1 MGSINLHAISLS
13 LPLVSHSQA
22 PRSPFRV
29 NLPKQFLP
37 SFCSPSESLQRCKHI
52 PATFCLDESINRSLD
67 SSESSLNEEVRCYV
81 GKSAEAAVD
90 RITLVPNDNLSLHSG
105 ALIVLATVASK
116 ILGFLREIILA
127 AVFGVGPVATA
138 FKYAWVLPGLFSS
151 LLGGV
156 NGPVHVTM
164 ATTLSKLS
172 AERRRKLF
180 QSTNVMMFLFVD
192 LARRSTNKTNND
204 HTAKATDSLHIFLC
218 PCWTWLWIYEKEIM
232 SLLLLALLSQAF
244 QLLFLASSM
253 F

>member
-1 MGSINLHAISLS
+1 MAEAPTSFSCSGCLAEMGSINLHAISLS

-90 RITLVPNDNLSLHSG
+90 RITLVPNGVQKYRWSAHLLVAFIKACSLILGHWYGSFADNLSLHSG

-116 ILGFLREIILA
+116 ILVIVTKFIFIIYFAWFFILLSIIL
-127 AVFGVGPVATA
+127 T
-138 FKYAWVLPGLFSS
+138 
-151 LLGGV
+151 
-156 NGPVHVTM
+156 
-164 ATTLSKLS
+164 
-172 AERRRKLF
+172 
-180 QSTNVMMFLFVD
+180 
-192 LARRSTNKTNND
+192 
-204 HTAKATDSLHIFLC
+204 
-218 PCWTWLWIYEKEIM
+218 
-232 SLLLLALLSQAF
+232 
-244 QLLFLASSM
+244 
-253 F
+253 